1 MTQFRRFTR
10 VEANDRMQPFL
21 LRLKVITSRNNLF
34 YLVAY
39 HNIKDKTR
47 GILFSSRTN
56 TSYWQIC
63 GTFTKPQ
70 TLKSNAIKQDTSF
83 NFERSQKRR
92 QFISLHHGQDV
103 CYMRSLIDTIKVI
116 GFFLS
121 IESST
126 FYDWFYIFAHVICY
140 IMRLFPYKVS
150 SLFLSTGLPFISK
163 CALFGTKY
171 FTKYSSSNI
180 ILQKIFYLTPR
191 HFVKCIPWN

>member
-1 MTQFRRFTR
+1 MPARGVTQFRRFTR

-47 GILFSSRTN
+47 GIFVSSRTN

-83 NFERSQKRR
+83 NFERSQMRR
-92 QFISLHHGQDV
+92 QFISIHHGQDV
-103 CYMRSLIDTIKVI
+103 CYMRSLIYTINVI

-121 IESST
+121 IESFT
-126 FYDWFYIFAHVICY
+126 FFEWFYILAHVMRY
-140 IMRLFPYKVS
+140 IMRLFPCRV
-150 SLFLSTGLPFISK
+150 
-163 CALFGTKY
+163 
-171 FTKYSSSNI
+171 
-180 ILQKIFYLTPR
+180 
-191 HFVKCIPWN
+191 IP

>member
-1 MTQFRRFTR
+1 MTQFQRFTT

-47 GILFSSRTN
+47 GIFFLLGL
-56 TSYWQIC
+56 IH
-63 GTFTKPQ
+63 
-70 TLKSNAIKQDTSF
+70 LIDKSVALSLNHRLLNLINAIKQDTSF
-83 NFERSQKRR
+83 NFERSQMRR

-103 CYMRSLIDTIKVI
+103 CYMRSLIDTINVI

-126 FYDWFYIFAHVICY
+126 FYEWFYIFAHVICY

-150 SLFLSTGLPFISK
+150 SLFLTTGLPFISK
-163 CALFGTKY
+163 CALFG
-171 FTKYSSSNI
+171 I
-180 ILQKIFYLTPR
+180 
-191 HFVKCIPWN
+191 